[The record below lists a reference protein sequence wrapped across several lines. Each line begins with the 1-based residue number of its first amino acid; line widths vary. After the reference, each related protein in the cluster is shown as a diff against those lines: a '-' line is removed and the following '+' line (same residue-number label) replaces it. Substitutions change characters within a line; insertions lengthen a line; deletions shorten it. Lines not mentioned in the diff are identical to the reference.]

1 MGLLSLVRVD
11 EAQLSR
17 VTVVRAARQA
27 LAGLPGRASWRGEG
41 ELWVRVV
48 VSDPAWQAT
57 LEEVVGSTP
66 GLKAWPDATSTL
78 RLDVLSAGSTLSVEG
93 TLESPDDTAAAPL
106 VVRGGDRVADW
117 TALLPPVVAIL
128 LAVVFRRLLVALLL
142 AVWLGAGLHYSAGP
156 PAAAWHAG
164 KDYLWAN
171 LTDTFNAFIFL
182 FTFSLV
188 GMVGVL
194 TRMGGI
200 HGLVEAIAR
209 RARSAAGVRLATALM
224 GIAIFFDDY
233 ANTVV
238 VGTTMQ
244 PLTDRLRIS
253 REKLAYLVDSTA
265 APIAGIAVISTW
277 IGFEVE
283 QFERV
288 AQFLGLQENGYA
300 MFFQVLPYRFY
311 CLFTL
316 LFVLAGAL
324 LRRDYGPMLAAE
336 HRAART
342 GQVSR
347 PGARLLTSAGLSD
360 LAPVPGAPLRWLNAV
375 LPVALVVL
383 GTFGG
388 MLWVGSQSSVFEGR
402 SLVPWSPSD
411 WKDAFIGVGEFDN
424 AGPQVLAGAA
434 VLGSLVAIVLAVGQR
449 ILTLRQ
455 ALLGWL
461 SGARVMVLA
470 NAVLLLA
477 WSIRSVCTDV
487 GTPLYL
493 TAALHGVVAP
503 ELLPLLVFLLAALV
517 AFSTGTSW
525 GTMGILLPTVG
536 PMAWASGDPLVLVL
550 CLGAVLD
557 GAIFGDHCSPLSDT
571 TVLSS
576 IASSCDHVDHVRTQ
590 LPYAVTTMLAAGVCG
605 YVLVGAGGPLWAAY
619 GLGAAGLLAVLL
631 LLGRSPDRPPVEA

>member
-1 MGLLSLVRVD
+1 MQQPSPLPSPRRLVLGAVLLAAAVGLLSLVRVD

-576 IASSCDHVDHVRTQ
+576 IASSCDHV
-590 LPYAVTTMLAAGVCG
+590 
-605 YVLVGAGGPLWAAY
+605 GAGGPLWAAY